1 MIADVLQT
9 FPNALM
15 IHSFQNRNEFITTIT
30 TCKKFFRYCLTE
42 LDCKRANILVPFVMS
57 QIIVDRSQIIQIKHT
72 HCHQLVLRY
81 RLRLIQNLLTFVFVW
96 KSRSLIQID
105 FFLQNLILCSKTY
118 HLYQF
123 RSNDQYQSQNINQYD
138 FFQMIQS
145 GRFFL

>member
-1 MIADVLQT
+1 MKKTGIMTDSHSGILNEEAERLGIKVLT
-9 FPNALM
+9 
-15 IHSFQNRNEFITTIT
+15 
-30 TCKKFFRYCLTE
+30 
-42 LDCKRANILVPFVMS
+42 
-57 QIIVDRSQIIQIKHT
+57 
-72 HCHQLVLRY
+72 
-81 RLRLIQNLLTFVFVW
+81 LIFVW
-96 KSRSLIQID
+96 KACRLIQID

>member
-42 LDCKRANILVPFVMS
+42 LDCKRANILIPFVMS
-57 QIIVDRSQIIQIKHT
+57 QIVVDRSQIVQIKHT
-72 HCHQLVLRY
+72 HCHQLIHRY
-81 RLRLIQNLLTFVFVW
+81 RLRLIQDLLTLIFVW
-96 KSRSLIQID
+96 KACRLIQID
-105 FFLQNLILCSKTY
+105 LFLQNLILCSKTY
-118 HLYQF
+118 RFYQF